1 MPHYVDNKHSLA
13 HHDSLKFGERRELSP
28 HHETIVA
35 KSRKVKE
42 MQHIFDNS
50 VTLFSNVHAPKM

>member
-1 MPHYVDNKHSLA
+1 MPLYVDNKHSLA
-13 HHDSLKFGERRELSP
+13 HHDSLKFGERREFSP
-28 HHETIVA
+28 HQETIVA

-50 VTLFSNVHAPKM
+50 ITLFSNALPLKM